1 MSGGGSNGT
10 EPNLFPSGP
19 PSGASST
26 GTEAL
31 LNLTLNSLNYVM
43 GTIYPPIFKNVTKA
57 PERVMPPPDIE
68 PNRVQLSSE
77 IPKVSPEIIKGL
89 QVTHSTPIA
98 ERVSRTNTWK
108 LCGQGNP
115 MMGMPSNSLETQI
128 QWQGGAMTNKG
139 PEWQAVFGPISVTE
153 LIKGKFKLAS
163 QIVKVGDN
171 GMHVFVNDWDINN
184 WNMFM
189 YVGNWHPKI
198 KGHHFKV
205 KNTVQVQGGLMNL
218 FSGQSALQ
226 HEFGYNLGRF
236 KGLETTVGLS
246 TGTQIPPF
254 RDAWKVPMALL
265 DADPYL
271 TFKGHNTIYQEDK
284 SFDCDNLFS
293 LSWQRQR
300 QTVSM
305 KMTSTPTEFHSE
317 QLMAMSTKN
326 SLICMKN
333 IPKSDRVNYFD
344 SWVESEKS
352 QYSVEGNFDIKSKK
366 FDYSIGFSTKYIGRK
381 SEVTAE
387 IKAPPGEL
395 LPSKY
400 SVSVSENMVAGA
412 EAGVTPLTTTI
423 SLIYD
428 AKKPES
434 PPEIGL
440 GFNIEL

>member
-1 MSGGGSNGT
+1 MSGGESNGSGIGAT
-10 EPNLFPSGP
+10 LGAGLDIYNFVDSLLF
-19 PSGASST
+19 AKT
-26 GTEAL
+26 
-31 LNLTLNSLNYVM
+31 
-43 GTIYPPIFKNVTKA
+43 FKNVTKA
-57 PERVMPPPDIE
+57 AERVMPPPDIE

-89 QVTHSTPIA
+89 HVTHSTPIA

-139 PEWQAVFGPISVTE
+139 PEWQAVFGPISTTE

-189 YVGNWHPKI
+189 YVGNWQPKLR
-198 KGHHFKV
+198 GHHFKV

-236 KGLETTVGLS
+236 MNLETTVGLS

-254 RDAWKVPMALL
+254 KDAWKVSMALL

-271 TFKGHNTIYQEDK
+271 TMKSHNTIYQDDK

-300 QTVSM
+300 QTVGF

-317 QLMAMSTKN
+317 QLMEMSKN
-326 SLICMKN
+326 NQNFMKN
-333 IPKSDRVNYFD
+333 IPKSDRLEYFAPWVN
-344 SWVESEKS
+344 SEKT

-366 FDYSIGFSTKYIGRK
+366 FDYSVGFSTKYIGKK

-387 IKAPPGEL
+387 LKAPPGEL

-400 SVSVSENMVAGA
+400 AVSVSENMVAGA
-412 EAGVTPLTTTI
+412 DPTPLTTTI

>member
-1 MSGGGSNGT
+1 MSGGESNG
-10 EPNLFPSGP
+10 SGIEATL
-19 PSGASST
+19 GAFFATYSYFDSR
-26 GTEAL
+26 
-31 LNLTLNSLNYVM
+31 
-43 GTIYPPIFKNVTKA
+43 IYGKLFKNVTRPA
-57 PERVMPPPDIE
+57 ERVMPPPDIE
-68 PNRVQLSSE
+68 PNRVQLPSE

-139 PEWQAVFGPISVTE
+139 PEWQAVFGPISTSE

-189 YVGNWHPKI
+189 YVGNWQPKLR
-198 KGHHFKV
+198 GHHFKV

-236 KGLETTVGLS
+236 MNLETTVGLS

-254 RDAWKVPMALL
+254 KDAWKVPMALL

-271 TFKGHNTIYQEDK
+271 TLKSHNTIYQDDK
-284 SFDCDNLFS
+284 SFDCDNLLS

-300 QTVSM
+300 QTVSF
-305 KMTSTPTEFHSE
+305 KMTSTPTEFQSE
-317 QLMAMSTKN
+317 QLMEMSKN
-326 SLICMKN
+326 SQNFMKN
-333 IPKSDRVNYFD
+333 IPKSDRLEYFAPWVN
-344 SWVESEKS
+344 SEKS

-366 FDYSIGFSTKYIGRK
+366 FDYSVGFSTKYIGRK
-381 SEVTAE
+381 SEVSAE
-387 IKAPPGEL
+387 LKAPPGEL

-400 SVSVSENMVAGA
+400 SVSVSENMVAGPDP
-412 EAGVTPLTTTI
+412 TPLTTTV